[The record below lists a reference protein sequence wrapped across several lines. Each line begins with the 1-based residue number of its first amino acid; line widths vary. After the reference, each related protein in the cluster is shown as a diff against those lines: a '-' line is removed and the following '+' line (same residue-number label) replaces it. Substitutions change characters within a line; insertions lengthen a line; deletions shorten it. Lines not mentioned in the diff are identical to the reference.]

1 VKHSRERDCLSESDE
16 PCISPPKM
24 HLFSTT
30 KSYIEAL
37 VARGGPSEADDAG
50 FNECLERLRPF
61 VADARQTVSKQDVRS
76 WFGDALS
83 DATVQGL
90 SLRKQ
95 RGYPAD
101 YEVLDLIYTRHVG
114 SDTRLSNWDRF
125 YQRQAAP
132 MAVRN
137 RMEYFHRLLDR
148 HSRQRR
154 PLHVLKLAHGPGRCA
169 FEWFTRNPDA
179 EVFVDSVD
187 SDEEATEYAS
197 VLNRPFL
204 DRITFVQSKILRFQ
218 PKKQYDLIW
227 APGVFDSFN
236 DGLFIAMMMRLLPSL
251 LPGGELVIGNF
262 SDRDPSRAYME
273 LVGDWNIHHR
283 SAEHLCRLAREVGVD
298 DDRFRVGSEPEGVDL
313 FLHVASQQP

>member
-1 VKHSRERDCLSESDE
+1 MNPAFL
-16 PCISPPKM
+16 PPKM

-50 FNECLERLRPF
+50 FNACLERLRPF
-61 VADARQTVSKQDVRS
+61 GADTWPTVSKQDVRS

-101 YEVLDLIYTRHVG
+101 YEVLDLIYTRHV
-114 SDTRLSNWDRF
+114 SPDTSLSNWDRF

-132 MAVRN
+132 KAVRN

-148 HSRQRR
+148 HSQQRR

-169 FEWFTRNPDA
+169 FEWFNRNPEA

-187 SDEEATEYAS
+187 SDEEALEYAS

-204 DRITFVQSKILRFQ
+204 DRVTFIQSKILRFQ
-218 PKKQYDLIW
+218 PKKRYDLIW

-236 DGLFIAMMMRLLPSL
+236 DGLFVAMMMRLLPAVA
-251 LPGGELVIGNF
+251 PGGELVIGNF
-262 SDRDPSRAYME
+262 SERDPSRAYME

-283 SAEHLCRLAREVGVD
+283 SAEHLCRLARDVGVSD
-298 DDRFRVGSEPEGVDL
+298 GCFRVGSEPEGVDL
-313 FLHVASQQP
+313 FLHVTSQKP